1 MSCVLFDGSSTFL
14 QVLDLSAV
22 QLVYSSSY
30 FKSLSTGGNVSKALV
45 RILMLIVIRLNDHS
59 TASTLRQRNVK
70 TQPYFFQLLPLG
82 LPSTLIRH
90 ENGAFRQRSSNRTNL
105 KTPALRFSMNG
116 KHFENGAF
124 RKR

>member
-1 MSCVLFDGSSTFL
+1 
-14 QVLDLSAV
+14 
-22 QLVYSSSY
+22 
-30 FKSLSTGGNVSKALV
+30 
-45 RILMLIVIRLNDHS
+45 MLIVIRLNDHS